1 MNDRIIVATP
11 ENTGVED
18 FPENSLPRFVAEY
31 NLGDQNLSVEL
42 ALAVCSKFGG
52 LEEYIPK
59 RDTIDRVVIRRYII
73 SRVEKMETART
84 IARSVNLGVS
94 QVARI
99 IRRHLD
105 DSKVVTSEEVA
116 DKSEHTPEMNV
127 LLKQIK

>member
-1 MNDRIIVATP
+1 VATP

-31 NLGDQNLSVEL
+31 DIEL

-52 LEEYIPK
+52 LEEYIQK
-59 RDTIDRVVIRRYII
+59 RDTIDRVVVHRFII

-99 IRRHLD
+99 IRRHL
-105 DSKVVTSEEVA
+105 SEEVA

>member
-31 NLGDQNLSVEL
+31 DIEL

-59 RDTIDRVVIRRYII
+59 RDTIDRVVIHRFII

-99 IRRHLD
+99 IRRHL
-105 DSKVVTSEEVA
+105 SEEVA

>member
-31 NLGDQNLSVEL
+31 DIEL

-59 RDTIDRVVIRRYII
+59 RDTIDRVVIHRFII

-105 DSKVVTSEEVA
+105 DSKVATSEEVA

>member
-31 NLGDQNLSVEL
+31 NLGDQILSIEL

-52 LEEYIPK
+52 LEEYIQK

-99 IRRHLD
+99 IRRHL
-105 DSKVVTSEEVA
+105 SEEVA
-116 DKSEHTPEMNV
+116 DKSEKTPEMNV
-127 LLKQIK
+127 YLQQIK

>member
-31 NLGDQNLSVEL
+31 NLGDQNLSIEL

-52 LEEYIPK
+52 LEEYIQK

-99 IRRHLD
+99 IRRHL
-105 DSKVVTSEEVA
+105 SEEGA

>member
-31 NLGDQNLSVEL
+31 NLGDQNLSIEL

-52 LEEYIPK
+52 LEEYIQK

-99 IRRHLD
+99 IRRHL
-105 DSKVVTSEEVA
+105 SEEVA

>member
-1 MNDRIIVATP
+1 MNDRNIVATP

-31 NLGDQNLSVEL
+31 DIEL

-99 IRRHLD
+99 IRRYLD
-105 DSKVVTSEEVA
+105 DSKVVA
-116 DKSEHTPEMNV
+116 PDRNSEHTPEMNV

>member
-1 MNDRIIVATP
+1 MNNRIIVATP

-31 NLGDQNLSVEL
+31 DIEL

-59 RDTIDRVVIRRYII
+59 RDTIDRVVIHRFII

-105 DSKVVTSEEVA
+105 DSKVATSEEVA

>member
-31 NLGDQNLSVEL
+31 DIEL

-59 RDTIDRVVIRRYII
+59 RDTIDRVVIHRFII

-105 DSKVVTSEEVA
+105 DSKMATSEEVA
-116 DKSEHTPEMNV
+116 DKSEHTPEMNA

>member
-31 NLGDQNLSVEL
+31 NLGDQNLSIEL

-99 IRRHLD
+99 IRRHL
-105 DSKVVTSEEVA
+105 SEEVA

>member
-31 NLGDQNLSVEL
+31 DIEL

-59 RDTIDRVVIRRYII
+59 RDTIDRVVIHRFII

-99 IRRHLD
+99 IRRYLD
-105 DSKVVTSEEVA
+105 DSKVVVAPESER
-116 DKSEHTPEMNV
+116 KPEMNV

>member
-1 MNDRIIVATP
+1 LNDRIIVATP

-31 NLGDQNLSVEL
+31 NLGDQNLSIEL

-52 LEEYIPK
+52 LEEYIQK

-99 IRRHLD
+99 IRRHL
-105 DSKVVTSEEVA
+105 SEEVA

>member
-31 NLGDQNLSVEL
+31 DIEL

-59 RDTIDRVVIRRYII
+59 RDTIDRVVTYRFII

-105 DSKVVTSEEVA
+105 NSKEVA
-116 DKSEHTPEMNV
+116 LDCSSEHTPEMRV
-127 LLKQIK
+127 LLKKIK

>member
-1 MNDRIIVATP
+1 MNNRIIVATP

-31 NLGDQNLSVEL
+31 DIEL

-59 RDTIDRVVIRRYII
+59 RDTIDRVVIHRFII

-105 DSKVVTSEEVA
+105 DSKVATSEEVA
-116 DKSEHTPEMNV
+116 DKSEHTPEMNA

>member
-1 MNDRIIVATP
+1 MNNRIIVATP

-31 NLGDQNLSVEL
+31 DIEL

-59 RDTIDRVVIRRYII
+59 RDTIDRVVIHRFII

-84 IARSVNLGVS
+84 IAGSVNLGVS

-105 DSKVVTSEEVA
+105 DSKVATSEEVA

>member
-31 NLGDQNLSVEL
+31 NLGDQNLSIEL

-59 RDTIDRVVIRRYII
+59 RDTIDRDVIRRYII

-99 IRRHLD
+99 IRRHL
-105 DSKVVTSEEVA
+105 SEEVA

>member
-31 NLGDQNLSVEL
+31 NLGDQNLSIEL

-52 LEEYIPK
+52 LEEYIQK

-99 IRRHLD
+99 IRRHL
-105 DSKVVTSEEVA
+105 SEEVA
-116 DKSEHTPEMNV
+116 EKSEHTPEMNV

>member
-1 MNDRIIVATP
+1 LNNRIIVATP

-31 NLGDQNLSVEL
+31 DIEL

-59 RDTIDRVVIRRYII
+59 RDTIDRVVIHRFII

-105 DSKVVTSEEVA
+105 DSKVATSEEVA
-116 DKSEHTPEMNV
+116 DKSEHTPEMNA

>member
-42 ALAVCSKFGG
+42 ALAVWSKFGG
-52 LEEYIPK
+52 LEEYIQK

-99 IRRHLD
+99 IRRHL
-105 DSKVVTSEEVA
+105 SEEVA